1 MIAQA
6 RQSVT
11 KWISHLSLPHEGT
24 SFMFFFPNQGNHMLK
39 TLPKQHNPHCKV
51 KCWETEVSFPL
62 VLTLSSSLHDCCLLA
77 CGQWGCSQISQDHRD
92 ARVCCPRGCSCQ
104 LLHKPEGRQG
114 AGKGGRRIK
123 AHLKAPWATA
133 SQPFF
138 CHRHILWTKG
148 FMGSFYLHTPHL
160 PPTLAPPDIVLLAS
174 PNWHQLLAAH
184 IQCFLPVHVQT
195 GQTHKIYRKM
205 PFGTLIVLYSNA
217 AL

>member
-1 MIAQA
+1 MPNKLSFRTYSEKIPESQYFKENNCKVQWKSGLHPCLMIAQA

-77 CGQWGCSQISQDHRD
+77 CGQRGCSQISQDHRD

-123 AHLKAPWATA
+123 AHLKAPWGTA

-138 CHRHILWTKG
+138 CHRHIL
-148 FMGSFYLHTPHL
+148 
-160 PPTLAPPDIVLLAS
+160 
-174 PNWHQLLAAH
+174 
-184 IQCFLPVHVQT
+184 
-195 GQTHKIYRKM
+195 
-205 PFGTLIVLYSNA
+205 
-217 AL
+217 